1 MISVPVGAER
11 NTRNV
16 VVNNTVKGKCK
27 KMSQE
32 FIVPGFLASG
42 MHCGIKADGNKDL
55 ALIFSATAA
64 TAAGVFTKNAFKA
77 APVLI
82 DQEKMRHGTGQAIIV
97 NSGVANAA
105 TGEEGLDDAR
115 RMSAFVSRELNIADE
130 LVFVGS
136 TGIIGDRLPLNKIQ
150 RAVPALVGDL
160 RETGWMDA
168 EQAIMTTD
176 KIPKLSFIRK
186 TIGGQEVSL
195 CGIAKGAGMIEP
207 HMATMLSFLA
217 TDVAVER
224 EILDK
229 VFRGAIDKTFN
240 AVTVDGC
247 MSTND
252 TALILANGR
261 SGIKP
266 VRQGRDLQI
275 FKDMLHQVLS
285 DLAFMMVQDGEGA
298 TKVIEFLVEEAKS
311 QADARKIAYAV
322 ANSNLVKTAFYGG
335 DPNWG
340 RIIAAIG
347 SVREDIPVHAVKVDF
362 DDVPIFTDGKGVLG
376 VEKNLR
382 EIMASPRVSV
392 RIRMG
397 MGVKRFR
404 VLASDLTHEY
414 ITINAHYRT

>member
-1 MISVPVGAER
+1 
-11 NTRNV
+11 
-16 VVNNTVKGKCK
+16 
-27 KMSQE
+27 MSKD

-55 ALIFSATAA
+55 ALIFSTVAA

-82 DQEKMRHGTGQAIIV
+82 DQERIRHGIGQAIVV

-105 TGEEGLDDAR
+105 TGEEGLNDAR
-115 RMSAFVSRELNIADE
+115 RVSAFVSKELNIADE

-136 TGIIGDRLPLNKIQ
+136 TGVIGDRVPLDKIQ
-150 RAVPALVGDL
+150 SAVPALVGEL
-160 RETGWMDA
+160 REAGWMDA

-186 TIGGQEVSL
+186 TMGGREVTL

-217 TDVAVER
+217 TDVTVEKD
-224 EILDK
+224 ILDR
-229 VFRGAIDKTFN
+229 VFRDAIDTTFN

-252 TALILANGR
+252 TAIILANSC

-266 VRQGRDLQI
+266 VRRGRDLQT
-275 FKDMLHQVLS
+275 FRDMLHHVLY

-311 QADARKIAYAV
+311 LADARKIAYAV
-322 ANSNLVKTAFYGG
+322 ANSSLVKTAFYGG

-362 DDVPIFTDGKGVLG
+362 DNVPIFAGGKGVLKG
-376 VEKNLR
+376 EKELR
-382 EIMASPRVSV
+382 EIMASPRISV

-397 MGVKRFR
+397 MGTKRFR
-404 VLASDLTHEY
+404 ILASDLTHEY
-414 ITINAHYRT
+414 VTINAHYRT

>member
-1 MISVPVGAER
+1 M
-11 NTRNV
+11 N
-16 VVNNTVKGKCK
+16 
-27 KMSQE
+27 QE

-55 ALIFSATAA
+55 ALIFSTTAA
-64 TAAGVFTKNAFKA
+64 AAAGVFTKNAFKA
-77 APVLI
+77 APVLL
-82 DQEKMRHGTGQAIIV
+82 DQERIRCGIGQAVVV
-97 NSGVANAA
+97 NSGIANAA
-105 TGEEGLDDAR
+105 TGKEGLDDAR
-115 RMSAFVSRELNIADE
+115 RMSALVSNELHISDD

-136 TGIIGDRLPLNKIQ
+136 TGVIGDRVPLDKIQ
-150 RAVPALVGDL
+150 QAVPALVVKL
-160 RETGWMDA
+160 RETGWLDA

-176 KIPKLSFIRK
+176 KIPKISFIRK
-186 TIGGQEVSL
+186 MIGGQEVTL

-207 HMATMLSFLA
+207 HMATLLSFLA
-217 TDVAVER
+217 TDAVVEK
-224 EILDK
+224 EILDQ
-229 VFRGAIDKTFN
+229 VFRSAINTTFN

-252 TALILANGR
+252 TALILANGH

-275 FKDMLHQVLS
+275 FKEMLHHVLS
-285 DLAFMMVQDGEGA
+285 ELAFMMVQDGEGA
-298 TKVIEFLVEEAKS
+298 TKVVEFIVEEAKS
-311 QADARKIAYAV
+311 RADARKIAYAV

-362 DDVPIFTDGKGVLG
+362 DGVPIFTDGKGILG
-376 VEKNLR
+376 VEKTLQ
-382 EIMASPRVSV
+382 EIMASPRISV
-392 RIRMG
+392 RIRLG
-397 MGVKRFR
+397 MGKNRFR

-414 ITINAHYRT
+414 VTINAHYRT